1 MRSTGIRRGTAAG
14 LALFAA
20 WLLAIPSSAH
30 AWGADGHQLIAREAQ
45 RLLTPTARSAVAELL
60 ALEPGATLATI
71 ATWADEARSPATAKW
86 HYVNF
91 PQESGCVYEARRD
104 CTGGACI
111 VGAIE
116 RQTAILA
123 SSASDAVRLRALKYV
138 VHFVGDVHQP
148 LHAGLATDKGGNKFQ
163 VQFLGRGSNL
173 HSVWDS
179 RMLHAW
185 PGGVDSLQMNVRT
198 VAASANVPS
207 FFNPAQWAEESCR
220 VVNAPGFY
228 PRRRGVGDAYVQQ
241 MTPMVVQRLAEAS
254 IRLAAVLNKALGR

>member
-1 MRSTGIRRGTAAG
+1 M
-14 LALFAA
+14 
-20 WLLAIPSSAH
+20 
-30 AWGADGHQLIAREAQ
+30 
-45 RLLTPTARSAVAELL
+45 LTPAARSAVEKLL
-60 ALEPGATLATI
+60 AIEPGATLATI
-71 ATWADEARSPATAKW
+71 STWADEARSPVTSKW

-91 PQESGCVYEARRD
+91 PRESGCVYEAQRD
-104 CTGGACI
+104 CPGGACI

-123 SSASDAVRLRALKYV
+123 SRAPDAARLRALKYV

-185 PGGVDSLQMNVRT
+185 PGGIDALQVEVRM
-198 VAASANVPS
+198 AADKTKALS
-207 FFNPAQWAEESCR
+207 FSQPKQWAEESCR
-220 VVNAPGFY
+220 VVNAPAFY
-228 PRRRGVGDAYVQQ
+228 PRRHRLGDAYVQQ
-241 MTPMVVQRLAEAS
+241 MAPVVVERLAEAS
-254 IRLAAVLNKALGR
+254 RRLAAVLNAALGR